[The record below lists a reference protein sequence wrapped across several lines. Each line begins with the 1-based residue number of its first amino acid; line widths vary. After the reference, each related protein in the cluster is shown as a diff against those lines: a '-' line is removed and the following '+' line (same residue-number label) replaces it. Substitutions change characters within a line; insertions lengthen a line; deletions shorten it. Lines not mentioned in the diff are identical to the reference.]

1 MAARTTRSSDP
12 GDRLLRALSHPI
24 RIDVLRILDNR
35 VASPK
40 ELARESGAGLSDISY
55 HVKYLREEGCIEIHE
70 TEPRRGAIEHFYR
83 VTPPQSRAESSAA
96 AIRSFLGEVVRAL
109 NAGSFDARE
118 DRHLSWRMMA
128 LDEEGWRELV
138 ESQGRWLA
146 QLERIEAE
154 AAERLAASGAPGRTA
169 VAGMLGFEAP
179 PEVSRGSGASAA
191 GA

>member
-1 MAARTTRSSDP
+1 MAARKTRSSDP

-24 RIDVLRILDNR
+24 RIDVLRILENR

-40 ELARESGAGLSDISY
+40 ELARECGAGLSDLSY

-70 TEPRRGAIEHFYR
+70 TAPRRGAVEHFYR
-83 VTPPQSRAESSAA
+83 LAPPRSQAESSAVE
-96 AIRSFLGEVVRAL
+96 IRSFLGEAVRAL

-118 DRHLSWRMMA
+118 DRHLSWRTMA
-128 LDEEGWRELV
+128 LDEEGWRELA
-138 ESQGRWLA
+138 ESQERWRE

-154 AAERLAASGAPGRTA
+154 AAERLEASGAPGKTT
-169 VAGMLGFEAP
+169 VAGILGFEAP